1 MTFDKVIP
9 TSTYIFADNEIRG
22 GGEGRGRGEG
32 GGEKGRGEGKSEG
45 ICPDFTSC
53 GGGGG
58 LHGDKI
64 GTDLGF

>member
-9 TSTYIFADNEIRG
+9 TSTYIFTDNEIRG
-22 GGEGRGRGEG
+22 VGGGERGRR
-32 GGEKGRGEGKSEG
+32 GEKGRERGKSEG

-53 GGGGG
+53 GRGGGG